1 MMTSTLKTDT
11 AHFSGMTPV
20 ARPSGQRGIWQ
31 KLVTMFRAWRNR
43 RTVAY
48 LYSFDDAALR
58 DIGLDRSD
66 VASALAEPLFRDA
79 SDVLAHRASES
90 RAATRAQAREALN
103 AAAALRQEELHKI
116 V

>member
-11 AHFSGMTPV
+11 ASLSGINPV
-20 ARPSGQRGIWQ
+20 ARPSQKRGIWQ
-31 KLVTMFRAWRNR
+31 KVVGAARAWRNR

-48 LYSFDDAALR
+48 LYSFDDAMLR

-79 SDVLAHRASES
+79 SDALAHRASEA
-90 RAATRAQAREALN
+90 RAANRAQAREALH
-103 AAAALRQEELHKI
+103 AAAALRREEPGK
-116 V
+116 VA